1 MAQEQLHLNKTR
13 IDKFILSFNLPP
25 ILQEDKRD
33 ELNSTN
39 DLQDGMQFSVY
50 GVVVPSMTVPEIATP
65 YAGQTAKTSSFTRPA
80 YDNVSV
86 NFNIDNRFLNYYIIH
101 KWLNV
106 LNHEQTSIYDNDDYL
121 INERGRV
128 QGNGINATDIEYK
141 KEYTANMSLFGLDEY
156 NVKIVQFTYTEA
168 FPIAL
173 GGINYNYQDEVE
185 IACTFDFAF
194 SQLHFKR
201 LAIS

>member
-1 MAQEQLHLNKTR
+1 MK
-13 IDKFILSFNLPP
+13 DKLAYPFF
-25 ILQEDKRD
+25 DKK
-33 ELNSTN
+33 E
-39 DLQDGMQFSVY
+39 
-50 GVVVPSMTVPEIATP
+50 
-65 YAGQTAKTSSFTRPA
+65 
-80 YDNVSV
+80 
-86 NFNIDNRFLNYYIIH
+86 FLNYYIIH